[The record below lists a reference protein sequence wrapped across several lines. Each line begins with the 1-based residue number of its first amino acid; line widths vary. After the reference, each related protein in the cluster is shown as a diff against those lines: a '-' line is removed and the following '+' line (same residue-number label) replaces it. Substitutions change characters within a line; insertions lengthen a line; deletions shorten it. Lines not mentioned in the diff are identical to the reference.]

1 MSQIE
6 ELVQYVW
13 SISEDAKSNSLAL
26 VQCAEKME
34 RVAVMFS
41 NIVKG
46 TKDQSADDV
55 RVAFR
60 NAEKEIYKASQA
72 LLEAASAGEDWCE
85 GHSPTLQLK
94 KVRR

>member
-13 SISEDAKSNSLAL
+13 SISEDAKTNSLAL

-34 RVAVMFS
+34 RVAAMFS

-46 TKDQSADDV
+46 TKDTSADKV
-55 RVAFR
+55 RMAFAT
-60 NAEKEIYKASQA
+60 AEKELYIASKA
-72 LLEAASAGEDWCE
+72 LLEASSVGEDWCE